1 MNILLTV
8 VRIICQRALLVR
20 LYSLKSAATVS
31 KSLRSSVIWAP
42 VELVGMSVADPG
54 LTGTTKVVTDKVLY
68 TAGDTVSWRRPRV
81 PQPRLDW
88 TEAVFELS
96 FKSTSVMVLYV

>member
-1 MNILLTV
+1 
-8 VRIICQRALLVR
+8 
-20 LYSLKSAATVS
+20 
-31 KSLRSSVIWAP
+31 
-42 VELVGMSVADPG
+42 MSVADLW
-54 LTGTTKVVTDKVLY
+54 LTGTTKAVTDKVLH

-96 FKSTSVMVLYV
+96 FKLTSAMVLYVGVPTMSVIVGNVKPSTIVSMAVGMVID